1 MERETH
7 SAVSAAATSIA
18 DALALEVSK
27 RDVKIAELKDEY
39 ARLWRSYEQL
49 KEELALIKR
58 RMFIATAERV
68 DTTQLQLEFEELIKK
83 LNALSGEQSDGS
95 EQDDAENEGK
105 GKNESS
111 DKPRARPKPTGRR
124 KLEDAGLPE
133 VPIEVPD
140 PLFEQLVEEGKAE
153 RIGFEE
159 SSKLAYERG
168 GLRRV
173 VIKRVKYA
181 ATNAQGET
189 QIETAAVPAE
199 VVPRCMASAS
209 TLALIATSKYCDGL
223 PLFRI
228 EQMFERWGFPLD
240 RGTMSRWLE
249 QLGATFGA
257 TVIEAA
263 KRDALAT
270 AFCMMTD
277 ATGFAV
283 QPGPSQDG
291 VRRPCRKGHYF
302 VIIADRDHIFFE
314 FTPKETSESVRAIFK
329 GFAGYLQADAKSVY
343 DVLFRPPEP
352 GDPDDDGCT
361 RIEVGCWA
369 HARRKYW
376 EAALAKQPV
385 AREALVRI
393 GKLFE
398 LDERYRKGNPPSK
411 VKELRQRH
419 LKPLVHEFLA
429 FATTEYE
436 RCKNE
441 RGSLRS
447 ALGYCV
453 RQADALSRFLE
464 DGRLRMDNNLSE
476 SALRKVVII
485 RDSALFAGSDE
496 HAESAGHI
504 LSLIASAR
512 LHGIEPQQYLRDLI
526 RVLPYWPRQ
535 RFLEL
540 APKFWAATRNRIVVA
555 QLANEVGVID
565 VPPGL
570 GA

>member
-1 MERETH
+1 MEREVDDV
-7 SAVSAAATSIA
+7 ASAAGTSIA
-18 DALALEVSK
+18 DGLTLETA
-27 RDVKIAELKDEY
+27 RATITELKDDY

-58 RMFIATAERV
+58 RMFIATAERI
-68 DTTQLQLEFEELIKK
+68 DTTQLQLEFEELVKK
-83 LNALSGEQSDGS
+83 LNALSGEPDAPS
-95 EQDDAENEGK
+95 EQAEGK
-105 GKNESS
+105 TQGEGKTQSG
-111 DKPRARPKPTGRR
+111 DTPRDRPKPKGRR
-124 KLEDAGLPE
+124 KLEEAGLPE
-133 VPIEVPD
+133 VPIEVSD
-140 PLFEQLVEEGKAE
+140 PLFEQLVQEGKAE

-181 ATNAQGET
+181 ATTAQGET

-199 VVPRCMASAS
+199 IIPRCMASAS

-223 PLFRI
+223 PLFRV

-249 QLGATFGA
+249 QLGATLGA

-283 QPGPSQDG
+283 QPGPSDDG

-302 VIIADRDHIFFE
+302 VMIADRDHIFFE
-314 FTPKETSESVRAIFK
+314 FTPKETSENVRAMFK
-329 GFAGYLQADAKSVY
+329 GFEGYLQADAKSVY

-361 RIEVGCWA
+361 RIEVGCWS

-411 VKELRQRH
+411 IKELRQRH

-429 FATTEYE
+429 FATAQYE
-436 RCKNE
+436 TFKNE

-453 RQADALSRFLE
+453 RQADALTRFLE

-496 HAESAGHI
+496 HAQSAGHI

-512 LHGIEPQQYLRDLI
+512 LHSIEPQQYLRDLI
-526 RVLPYWPRQ
+526 RVLPYWPRD

-540 APKFWAATRNRIVVA
+540 APKFWIATRARIDA
-555 QLANEVGVID
+555 DQLAKEVGVID
-565 VPPGL
+565 VPPRL